1 MTDKAQEIE
10 ISQEELDNFK
20 KDHTVIN
27 RALVMKALEEVSSE
41 HFSHLKRR
49 SAAEQTIVGNMTM
62 VLLEDLLKEIKK
74 IKTQTL

>member
-1 MTDKAQEIE
+1 MTDKKEEIE

-27 RALVMKALEEVSSE
+27 RALVMEALERVSSE